1 MVFQSPTGIEQ
12 NRKVQMVLAVILVV
26 AACVFFIHTRFTAPN
41 KGVVDGIYRNG
52 CCGDI
57 VIMKE
62 RISQGSKTLPLEIRN
77 MKFGLTGYVNGRF
90 TYEGMRVSNEKTA
103 IIFFSEGGKRALT
116 LPIDGR
122 DYTFKSAE
130 NSKARWGFKG

>member
-12 NRKVQMVLAVILVV
+12 NRKVQIVLAAILVAV
-26 AACVFFIHTRFTAPN
+26 ACGFFVYTRFTAPN
-41 KGVVDGIYRNG
+41 KGAADGIYHNG
-52 CCGDI
+52 CCDDI
-57 VIMKE
+57 VIRDE
-62 RISQGSKTLPLEIRN
+62 HISQGNKTLPLKIRN

-90 TYEGMRVSNEKTA
+90 ANEGMRVSNEETA

-130 NSKARWGFKG
+130 SSKTR

>member
-12 NRKVQMVLAVILVV
+12 NRKVQIVLSVILIAV
-26 AACVFFIHTRFTAPN
+26 ACGFFIYTRVTAPS
-41 KGVVDGIYRNG
+41 KGIADGIYRNG

-57 VIMKE
+57 IIKDE
-62 RISQGSKTLPLEIRN
+62 RISQGNATLPLKIRN

-90 TYEGMRVSNEKTA
+90 ASEGMRESNEETA
-103 IIFFSEGGKRALT
+103 IIFFSEGGKRALS

-122 DYTFKSAE
+122 DYTFRSAE
-130 NSKARWGFKG
+130 NSKAR